1 MRSALFSAGNSKIQ
15 FVGHWLWLQ
24 KYKPIVEKKR
34 KTPSAVFETQLGKS
48 PKEIHS
54 SKIKKLKKKER
65 NILLKSVKLRKDID
79 VMTH

>member
-1 MRSALFSAGNSKIQ
+1 MENSNAKFRTLKNLTLLIK
-15 FVGHWLWLQ
+15 LQ